1 MDLPRGARLK
11 HGILADL
18 SRFCEELP
26 RGFAGSAVF
35 FIKSGKRFYE
45 ASLLLS
51 ESKIIAAS
59 LKDVEGGTELAKE
72 EAIEEIGRKVAA
84 SSGDLDFFSFSDFD
98 MKISVER
105 NLYALVDSPVELPA
119 FLESILLE
127 AKKKADEVEQLRRSE
142 EEAREKAELEKKRS
156 DEERARRDEEKRRW
170 EEEKRRLEQER
181 LRKSE
186 DARRRQEEED
196 RKRRM
201 EEERAKK
208 EEDERKRGEEEERQ
222 RKLEEERKRKAV
234 EEAHRQAEEQA
245 RRMEEERRR
254 KEEEERKRKADEEAR
269 LKAEE
274 EKKRKAEEE
283 KKRKADADAEARRK
297 AEEEKK
303 RAAEAERIRKDEEHK
318 VEEEKRI
325 KAEIDEEVRIKTEEE
340 KKRAA
345 EEDSK
350 RKAEDEKKRK
360 AAEEEEARRKA
371 EQDSKLKGEEEK
383 KRKGDEVL
391 KRKTEEE
398 ARSKAEEEERS
409 RKEEELKK
417 QAKRA
422 ADAVK
427 VSEKL
432 GSDGVSGPE
441 AEARNRGRAKIAGWK
456 DKGYVTEPLERA
468 LESDAGAFGNALK
481 KFEFDATVLQRIE
494 KQLDSLDTAGFE
506 DRSKVL
512 RFKLRDTQR
521 IVDLMNEVTQLEK
534 DINVRKS
541 AKASSQPSA
550 PVEPKVA
557 AAEKKAEKK
566 EEVAPPLPVKGVSKK
581 DSFANLLRNLEISAK
596 DIKGVAVTTKNGL
609 PIAVRLPRELDIEA
623 FCGMSAAMYGAAET
637 TMMELRRS
645 ALLWVYTETDDS
657 TLVVVDAGSSTL
669 LVALIS
675 AGANIGLV
683 LVKLK
688 YAADTVRTLMK

>member
-1 MDLPRGARLK
+1 MDFPRGTRLK

-26 RGFAGSAVF
+26 RGFSGSAVF
-35 FIKSGKRFYE
+35 FIKSAKRFYE
-45 ASLLLS
+45 AGLLLS

-59 LKDVEGGTELAKE
+59 LKDVEGGTELAKG
-72 EAIEEIGRKVAA
+72 EAIEELVRKVAV

-105 NLYALVDSPVELPA
+105 NLYAVVDSPVELQV
-119 FLESILLE
+119 FLASVLLE

-142 EEAREKAELEKKRS
+142 EEARLKAELEKKRGE
-156 DEERARRDEEKRRW
+156 EERARRDEEKRRW

-181 LRKSE
+181 LRKEES
-186 DARRRQEEED
+186 DRRRQEEEE
-196 RKRRM
+196 RKRRLDA
-201 EEERAKK
+201 ERAKK
-208 EEDERKRGEEEERQ
+208 EEEERKRGEEEERQ
-222 RKLEEERKRKAV
+222 RRLEEERKRKAV

-245 RRMEEERRR
+245 RRMEEERAK
-254 KEEEERKRKADEEAR
+254 KEEAERKRKADEDSKRKAEEEAR

-274 EKKRKAEEE
+274 EKKKKAEEE
-283 KKRKADADAEARRK
+283 KKRKADAEAEARSK

-303 RAAEAERIRKDEEHK
+303 KAEAERLRKDAERK
-318 VEEEKRI
+318 AEEEKRI

-345 EEDSK
+345 EADNK
-350 RKAEDEKKRK
+350 RRAEEEKKRK
-360 AAEEEEARRKA
+360 AA
-371 EQDSKLKGEEEK
+371 
-383 KRKGDEVL
+383 
-391 KRKTEEE
+391 EEE
-398 ARSKAEEEERS
+398 ARSKAEEEGRS

-417 QAKRA
+417 QVKRA
-422 ADAVK
+422 ADAVR
-427 VSEKL
+427 VSEKM
-432 GSDGVSGPE
+432 GSEVGKSWVE
-441 AEARNRGRAKIAGWK
+441 VEARNRGRLKIAEWK
-456 DKGYVTEPLERA
+456 DKGYVTDSIERA
-468 LESDAGAFGNALK
+468 LEVDAGAFGNALK
-481 KFEFDATVLQRIE
+481 KFEFDVTVLQRIE

-506 DRSKVL
+506 DRAKAL

-534 DINVRKS
+534 DINARKS
-541 AKASSQPSA
+541 TKASSQPSA
-550 PVEPKVA
+550 PVEAPKVA
-557 AAEKKAEKK
+557 AAEKKVEKK
-566 EEVAPPLPVKGVSKK
+566 EDPKPQAPEKGISKK

-645 ALLWVYTETDDS
+645 SLLWVYTETDDS
-657 TLVVVDAGSSTL
+657 TLVVVDAGSSAM